1 MTKLVLTNEA
11 AKRHKENGGKA
22 SISGPSFSKP
32 TYEKR
37 DYYPVMVELIHLLE
51 MTHTVHHEEEIIN
64 RIEAMEIANPKTVA
78 TNRIFWQF
86 TDQGHEMLLD
96 ERSLSLYKDIFSDYL
111 DENLISNLTNFLE
124 ETNKQRMTKYLAA
137 TEEEKLEYQKINMV
151 TLHSN

>member
-1 MTKLVLTNEA
+1 
-11 AKRHKENGGKA
+11 
-22 SISGPSFSKP
+22 
-32 TYEKR
+32 
-37 DYYPVMVELIHLLE
+37 
-51 MTHTVHHEEEIIN
+51 
-64 RIEAMEIANPKTVA
+64 
-78 TNRIFWQF
+78 
-86 TDQGHEMLLD
+86 MLLD

>member
-1 MTKLVLTNEA
+1 
-11 AKRHKENGGKA
+11 
-22 SISGPSFSKP
+22 
-32 TYEKR
+32 
-37 DYYPVMVELIHLLE
+37 MVELIHLLE

-86 TDQGHEMLLD
+86 IDQGHEMLLD